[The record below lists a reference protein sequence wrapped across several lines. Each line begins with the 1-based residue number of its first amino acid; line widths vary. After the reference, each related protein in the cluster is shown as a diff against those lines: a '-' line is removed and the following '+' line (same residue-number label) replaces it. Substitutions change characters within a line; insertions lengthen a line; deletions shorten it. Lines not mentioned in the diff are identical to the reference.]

1 MVSWYWTHSNIFMLG
16 LFYHLTYIMYIYTY
30 KENQIFTEIEINDMT
45 NSIINNGDIQANL
58 EKKQRLCRMN
68 KIN

>member
-1 MVSWYWTHSNIFMLG
+1 
-16 LFYHLTYIMYIYTY
+16 
-30 KENQIFTEIEINDMT
+30 MT

-58 EKKQRLCRMN
+58 EKKQKLCTMN

>member
-1 MVSWYWTHSNIFMLG
+1 
-16 LFYHLTYIMYIYTY
+16 MYIYTY

-58 EKKQRLCRMN
+58 EKKQRLCTMN